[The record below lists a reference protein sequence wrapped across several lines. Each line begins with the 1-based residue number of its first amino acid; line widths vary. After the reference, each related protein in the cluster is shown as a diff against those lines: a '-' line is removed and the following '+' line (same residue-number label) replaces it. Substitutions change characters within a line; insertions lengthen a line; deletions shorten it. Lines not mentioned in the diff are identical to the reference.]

1 MIISPGN
8 FKQNVVFPTVFCKN
22 GSGIIPGIYEKQLVD
37 YSLQFIKP
45 GTNVIDIGAH
55 SGSWTLFL
63 AKKANKVYSFEAQR
77 MKYYQLCG
85 NIAINELNN
94 VYAYNTGLGS
104 PSQRGT
110 TEEMMLYGIDYGSSS
125 MTPSA
130 IKNFKEKNVPIKD
143 IEKIKIKCLD
153 DYQLDNV
160 SLIKIDVE
168 GFELNVL
175 KGSTNLLEKCKPII
189 IIEIWSDPFFRKQK
203 EELINWIKNNNY
215 NISQLNW
222 SDMFICKHKNSI

>member
-8 FKQNVVFPTVFCKN
+8 FKQRVIFPTVFCKN
-22 GSGIIPGIYEKQLVD
+22 NSGIIPGIYEKRLVD
-37 YSLQFIKP
+37 DSLRFIKP
-45 GTNVIDIGAH
+45 DTNVIDIGAH

-143 IEKIKIKCLD
+143 IEKIKI
-153 DYQLDNV
+153 
-160 SLIKIDVE
+160 
-168 GFELNVL
+168 
-175 KGSTNLLEKCKPII
+175 
-189 IIEIWSDPFFRKQK
+189 
-203 EELINWIKNNNY
+203 
-215 NISQLNW
+215 
-222 SDMFICKHKNSI
+222 